1 MKHLFIGKIKN
12 ICNLINNYLIYAQLN
27 KKYKEA
33 NKMFKVR
40 IEYKSGKVEFTKI
53 YILEY
58 ANALESLLKEKR
70 LVSIKILSVA

>member
-1 MKHLFIGKIKN
+1 MP
-12 ICNLINNYLIYAQLN
+12 NLTR
-27 KKYKEA
+27 KRKV